1 MGGHGISFVARTAI
15 VIGSGIGGLSAA
27 IALEKAGVKVE
38 VYERTQE
45 LKEVGAGIMLYPNA
59 ITALR
64 KLDVYDAVARA
75 GSFGHHGKYVT
86 WDGKVLVELN
96 FENAGLQGESIA
108 IHRANLQDA
117 LADHFGRDKIHLGKT
132 LVRYEQNGQMQ
143 AKFADG
149 SAAEADFLIGADGLH
164 SAVRKQLVN
173 DGEPRFSNCFAWRGI
188 AHGEFVDLPE
198 ESGFIA
204 FGKGLQFGGMAV
216 GQNRYYWF
224 GAVADKR
231 GAQSRTSKKDVLD
244 VFRNWAPPMPQLVE
258 ATPEDEIL
266 THDLRDRD
274 PISTW
279 GKGAMTLLGDAAHPM
294 VPFMG
299 QGGCQALED
308 SIALGAA
315 MKEAPNVE
323 AGLRQY
329 ETMRKAR
336 TAEFVKQ
343 SRKAQSSSM
352 TSSPI
357 VCGLRDFILPKLPV
371 NLLLKTFHTL
381 NSYEQPDL

>member
-1 MGGHGISFVARTAI
+1 MARTAI

-27 IALEKAGVKVE
+27 IALSKVGVKVE
-38 VYERTQE
+38 VYERTSE

-86 WDGKVLVELN
+86 RDGKVLVELN
-96 FENAGLQGESIA
+96 FETVGLAGESIG
-108 IHRANLQDA
+108 IHRADLQDA
-117 LADHFGRDKIHLGKT
+117 LADHFGRDRIYLGKS
-132 LVRYEQNGQMQ
+132 LISFEQNGQIQ

-149 SAAEADFLIGADGLH
+149 STAEADFLIGADGLH
-164 SAVRKQLVN
+164 SAVRKQFVN

-188 AHGEFVDLPE
+188 AHGEFVDLPQ

-216 GQNRYYWF
+216 GNNKYYWF

-231 GAQSRTSKKDVLD
+231 GARGRTSKMDVLNL
-244 VFRNWAPPMPQLVE
+244 FGKWAAPMPQLVE
-258 ATPEDEIL
+258 ATPDDEIL
-266 THDLRDRD
+266 THDLKDRD

-323 AGLRQY
+323 AGLRKY
-329 ETMRKAR
+329 ESMRKAR

-357 VCGLRDFILPKLPV
+357 ICGLRDFILPKLPV
-371 NLLLKTFHTL
+371 NLLFQTFHTL